1 MFKKD
6 SGFSMIEL
14 MVIIAIIAI
23 LAVMAT
29 LSFDMIK
36 RYTVSSATRELLA
49 DVQRVRINAMTV
61 GPNTSVPQMRGAG
74 IRFVNNRSYVT
85 FKFNDCTQDFT
96 YQADGCTG
104 STREEAE
111 AETRNVP
118 ASLELL
124 LSTGGAPATPANAV
138 SDIRIFDRMGLLRLG
153 VDWSPA
159 GTTIVI
165 LRHTGIGYARCV
177 TIGTSTAAEGVWN
190 GSSCQ

>member
-1 MFKKD
+1 
-6 SGFSMIEL
+6 MIEL
-14 MVIIAIIAI
+14 MVIIALIAI

-36 RYTVSSATRELLA
+36 RYTVSSAIRELLA
-49 DVQRVRINAMTV
+49 DVQKVRVNAMTV
-61 GPNTSVPQMRGAG
+61 GPNTSVPQMRGGG
-74 IRFVNNRSYVT
+74 IRFVNSRSYVT

-118 ASLELL
+118 SSLEILL
-124 LSTGGAPATPANAV
+124 ANTSGTTVTPANAV
-138 SDIRIFDRMGLLRLG
+138 SDIRIFDRMGILRLG
-153 VDWSPA
+153 ADWSPA

-165 LRHTGIGYARCV
+165 LRHTGIGYARSV
-177 TIGTSTAAEGVWN
+177 TIGTSSATEGVWN